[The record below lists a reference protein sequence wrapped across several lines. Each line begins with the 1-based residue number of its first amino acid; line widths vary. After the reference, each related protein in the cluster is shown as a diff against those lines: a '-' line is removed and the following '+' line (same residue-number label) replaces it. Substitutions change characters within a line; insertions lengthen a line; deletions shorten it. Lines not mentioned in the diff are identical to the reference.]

1 MELRAAVGRLIRS
14 IRVTASAAAGI
25 SVGAITSESTANVS
39 LSHVEMAGLG
49 LLAPPS
55 AAFTAAGGLAHQILS
70 FAQERFC
77 AYCLRRSAPCA
88 HASGT
93 DIRSHHPAQRMSHD
107 YWLVII

>member
-70 FAQERFC
+70 FAQERFV
-77 AYCLRRSAPCA
+77 RT
-88 HASGT
+88 ASGEV
-93 DIRSHHPAQRMSHD
+93 HHVLMPAALTSAAITQLRE
-107 YWLVII
+107 